1 MAERQRSPKDD
12 SSIQENVT
20 HMSSLFLLFTIALAL
35 AGGAPNSHAQQ
46 SGPISAP
53 PDKEVRRIPAA
64 STPPT
69 PPIPVSDII
78 RQFTARED
86 EFSRE
91 HLKYGFHRTVR
102 LQEYPADGSAGGE
115 LNLDEEIYLGP
126 NGRRYEKVTKEA
138 GTELKNSQL
147 TFQDLKELARISFF
161 PLTSE
166 EAARYNITYVGSQPL
181 DELQTYVLRIQPK
194 HLERSRRQLEGL
206 IYVDDHDMAIVKI
219 YGRWVTEVDN
229 PDGALPFSLFDVQ
242 REPVDGKYWFPD
254 YARSEDVVAVKEGQ
268 THLRLT
274 IHMTGFKAGATAP
287 VPPPTTPTGH
297 EVPQAPPSTPT
308 PPN

>member
-1 MAERQRSPKDD
+1 
-12 SSIQENVT
+12 
-20 HMSSLFLLFTIALAL
+20 MSSRFLLFTIALAL
-35 AGGAPNSHAQQ
+35 AAGTPTGHAQQ

-64 STPPT
+64 STPPA

-91 HLKYGFHRTVR
+91 HLRYGFHRTVR
-102 LQEYPADGSAGGE
+102 LQEFPADGSEGGE
-115 LNLDEEIYLGP
+115 LNLDEEIYLGA

-147 TFQDLKELARISFF
+147 TFQDLKELARIIFF

-166 EAARYNITYVGSQPL
+166 DVARYNITYVGSQRL
-181 DELQTYVLRIQPK
+181 DELQTYVLRVQPK
-194 HLERSRRQLEGL
+194 HLERRIRQLEGL

-268 THLRLT
+268 TRLRLT

-287 VPPPTTPTGH
+287 VPEPTKPTGN
-297 EVPQAPPSTPT
+297 EPPPSTRT
-308 PPN
+308 PPLRLKQCIRFTSQSNTTYLHPER